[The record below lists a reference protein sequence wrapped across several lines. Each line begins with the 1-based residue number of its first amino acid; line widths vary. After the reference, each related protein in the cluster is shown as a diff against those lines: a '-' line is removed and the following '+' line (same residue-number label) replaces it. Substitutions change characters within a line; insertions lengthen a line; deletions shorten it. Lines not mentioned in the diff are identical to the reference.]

1 MTSRAAE
8 AGGEAAV
15 APAKRAGEAAGARLA
30 EEVADRVVAL
40 LRAGARAQGR
50 RGRRLAGLVHTGA
63 AGRPQQTE
71 RGQATG
77 GCHARQGRVG

>member
-50 RGRRLAGLVHTGA
+50 RGRRLAGGWST
-63 AGRPQQTE
+63 R
-71 RGQATG
+71 
-77 GCHARQGRVG
+77 ARQAGPSRQSAVRQPAAATRGRVG